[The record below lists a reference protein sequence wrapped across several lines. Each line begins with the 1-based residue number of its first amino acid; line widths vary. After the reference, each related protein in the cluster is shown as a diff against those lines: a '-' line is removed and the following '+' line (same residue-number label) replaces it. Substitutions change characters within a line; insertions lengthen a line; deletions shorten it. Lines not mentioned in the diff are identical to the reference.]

1 MTEEKYIVRNRG
13 LLRAEFN
20 FWVGLYMDKFY
31 DALENK
37 KIIGN
42 KCPEC
47 GMVFVPPR
55 KVCGKCRISLPL
67 EENWVDLPDI
77 GTLVNYTLTPY
88 KVNERGRRSSKKLQK
103 IGLVQID
110 GADTAIIYKL
120 LDMEEDEI
128 KIGMKLKIKWKD
140 KTKGDPSDI
149 KGFIK
154 AGGE

>member
-55 KVCGKCRISLPL
+55 KVCGKCRISIPL

-110 GADTAIIYKL
+110 GSDTAIIYKL

-128 KIGMKLKIKWKD
+128 KTGMKLKIKWND

>member
-55 KVCGKCRISLPL
+55 KVCGKCRISIPL
-67 EENWVDLPDI
+67 EENWVDLPDT

-110 GADTAIIYKL
+110 GSDTAIIYKL

-128 KIGMKLKIKWKD
+128 KTGMKLKIKWND

>member
-55 KVCGKCRISLPL
+55 KVCGKCRISIPL

-110 GADTAIIYKL
+110 GSDTAIIYKL

-128 KIGMKLKIKWKD
+128 KTGMKLKIKWND

-154 AGGE
+154 AGG